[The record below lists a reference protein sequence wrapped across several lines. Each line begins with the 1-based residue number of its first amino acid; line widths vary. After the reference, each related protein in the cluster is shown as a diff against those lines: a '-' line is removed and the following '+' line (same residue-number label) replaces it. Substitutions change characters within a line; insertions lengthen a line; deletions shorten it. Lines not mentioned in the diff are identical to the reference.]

1 MRFALYA
8 LFFAAATLATY
19 AMSQLSYRYFHSE
32 ELAKAEG
39 RLTLYQASVVAELE
53 RFSHLTYVLARD
65 PFVIETAQSGAT
77 EGLSERLLAFSD
89 QAGLD
94 AIYLMDTDGLTI
106 AASNA
111 GQPNSFLG
119 QNYSFRPYFQS
130 ALGQTQGR
138 FYGIGATTG
147 LPGYFIADGVNGRGG
162 ETQGVI
168 AIKIDLSDLQ
178 DSWRNS
184 GEQVM
189 LVNSDGV
196 VLLSS
201 DPSWLYHA
209 LTPLT
214 PEQREAITQSR
225 QFPGQDLLPLD
236 WLRTEDGRANIAG
249 DERLHLT
256 TTDMPHGWELHYFA
270 SDSRDTALAWLTAAT
285 VVLVAGA
292 FLVLYQIQRARR
304 AASALRR
311 SEEEEAK
318 LREANERLAVE
329 IDERRTAERR
339 LRRTQRELEQASRL
353 AALGQ
358 LAASVTH
365 ELGQPIAA
373 MRNQVAAAEIAAKA
387 DSGFTGKIGGLVDR
401 MEGITRQ
408 LKFFARSEDE
418 RFQDVDLSA
427 SMRAA
432 LALVEPN
439 ITTLGVTVD
448 LDLPDSPALVRGIGL
463 RLEQVMTNLLRNAI
477 DAMEDSDDA
486 RLQVSVGRDSDTAW
500 FEIRDHGHGLGDA
513 TLADLQEPFVT
524 TRASGQGMGL
534 GLAISASIVTDHEGT
549 MQARNANRGGA
560 VFRVNLPL
568 APPIEAPPHE
578 ERDVA

>member
-1 MRFALYA
+1 MRIAIYA
-8 LFFAAATLATY
+8 LFLAAATLATY
-19 AMSQLSYRYFHSE
+19 AMSQLSYRYFQSE

-39 RLTLYQASVVAELE
+39 RLTLYQSSVMAELE

-65 PFVIETAQSGAT
+65 PFVMETAKGGST
-77 EGLSERLLAFSD
+77 DGLSDRLRAFSD

-94 AIYLMDTDGLTI
+94 AIYLMDTSGLTI

-111 GQPNSFLG
+111 GQPDSFLG
-119 QNYSFRPYFQS
+119 QNYGFRPYFLA
-130 ALGQTQGR
+130 ALQNTQGR

-147 LPGYFIADGVNGRGG
+147 LPGYFIADGVNGPGG
-162 ETQGVI
+162 DPQGVI

-201 DPSWLYHA
+201 DPSWLYQS

-214 PEQREAITQSR
+214 GEQREAITQSR
-225 QFPGQDLLPLD
+225 QFPGQDLQPLN
-236 WLRTEDGRANIAG
+236 WRVTEGGKASIGG
-249 DERLHLT
+249 DELLHLT
-256 TTDMPHGWELHYFA
+256 TTDMPHGWALHYFA
-270 SDSRDTALAWLTAAT
+270 SDSRATAFAWLTTVT

-318 LREANERLAVE
+318 LRDANERLAVE

-387 DSGFTGKIGGLVDR
+387 DTGFAGKIGGLVDR

-408 LKFFARSEDE
+408 LKFFARSEGDG
-418 RFQDVDLSA
+418 FQDVDLCA

-439 ITTLGVTVD
+439 LSAFGVTVD
-448 LDLPDSPALVRGIGL
+448 LDLPEDAVFVRGISL

-477 DAMEDSDDA
+477 DAMEDSEDA
-486 RLQVSVGRDSDTAW
+486 RLQVSIGTGDSAAW

-513 TLADLQEPFVT
+513 TLADLQEPFMT

-534 GLAISASIVTDHEGT
+534 GLAISASIVNDHAGS
-549 MQARNANRGGA
+549 MHARNANRGGA
-560 VFRVNLPL
+560 VFRVSLPL
-568 APPIEAPPHE
+568 APQDDME